1 MIGFLASGLVVAA
14 FFMRH
19 MIPLRVL
26 ALCSN
31 VAFLAY
37 GLRFGLLPVWTL
49 HVVLLPMNL
58 YRLTQ
63 AMMSRPPHC
72 DKQWLLRP
80 LHLRRLAAAGR
91 RR

>member
-1 MIGFLASGLVVAA
+1 MMWDMIGFLASGLVVAA
-14 FFMRH
+14 FFMRQ

-49 HVVLLPMNL
+49 HAVLLPMNGC
-58 YRLTQ
+58 RLAQ
-63 AMMSRPPHC
+63 AMLSRSPHARSQA
-72 DKQWLLRP
+72 K
-80 LHLRRLAAAGR
+80 A
-91 RR
+91 